1 CRANGLP
8 PLTVLIV
15 RDQDGLPGG
24 KVDRRRGCPRRP
36 GERVPAS
43 LAGEPSADRGATG
56 GCLPGPLAGGRRRL
70 ARHGGLHRPSP
81 AQGRRKIGARPVATT
96 KESREGPTPNGG
108 VRSEAYYSNDQGE
121 PVDKSVATCIEI
133 VEYDAEGKVVG
144 RTYGT
149 LTPQP
154 TK

>member
-1 CRANGLP
+1 M
-8 PLTVLIV
+8 
-15 RDQDGLPGG
+15 
-24 KVDRRRGCPRRP
+24 
-36 GERVPAS
+36 
-43 LAGEPSADRGATG
+43 
-56 GCLPGPLAGGRRRL
+56 
-70 ARHGGLHRPSP
+70 
-81 AQGRRKIGARPVATT
+81 ATT

-121 PVDKSVATCIEI
+121 PVDKSVATRIEI